1 MWFRGV
7 VVITSASHAEG
18 REFETRLNLVLL
30 VFAKNAVCVK
40 MFILHKLLHIS
51 GSFIDGRAKC
61 TNVWFRGVVV
71 ITSASHAEGR
81 EFETR
86 RNLASQ
92 IFLVDLNILK
102 RLCYRQMLLLCT
114 IWQKCLLFS
123 IK

>member
-18 REFETRLNLVLL
+18 REFETRRNLVPL
-30 VFAKNAVCVK
+30 VFAKDAVCVK
-40 MFILHKLLHIS
+40 MFILPKLLHIS

-61 TNVWFRGVVV
+61 THVWFRGVVV

-92 IFLVDLNILK
+92 IFLVNLNILK
-102 RLCYRQMLLLCT
+102 RLCYRQMLLFCT
-114 IWQKCLLFS
+114 IWQ
-123 IK
+123 